1 MTSLVKAKVSTV
13 VSKQAPEFVREEH
26 TQFIKFL
33 EAYYEWMEQDGN
45 AGSVMRNIES
55 AKDID
60 KTVDDFVQYFTKELM
75 VAIPEYVLSDKR
87 LLAQR
92 IHDLY
97 RAKGTQQSYEL
108 LFRIL
113 YNEPAEIYFP
123 KEDLLRAS
131 DGKYDQRTVI
141 KVIETSGDAFFLV
154 GQTITQV
161 VDSTIGAALASAR
174 VESVIK
180 SSAGAS
186 IIAEINVNSTT
197 ITGTFVPGST
207 ITGLN
212 NVDDTVIQMATQTMI
227 TNVRL
232 DSQGS
237 YYSIGQKFT
246 TAAGSGQDFLCEVA
260 TVKRGSISGVFI
272 ETPGANYQ
280 RGQAVTF
287 DNTDTG
293 GTGAIAVVE
302 EVDQTAILL
311 ETTTGALFS
320 TNALTF
326 DIGDASE
333 DYVPLPS
340 YTNLAGTRLTG
351 SGTGA
356 AFNIGFTE
364 ATPDVYTVDIYSSG
378 DNYTV
383 GDTIKI
389 LGTSVGGATTANDI
403 TITVATLSDIVISAG
418 DFTVGKNWQIVSSNV
433 INGTVAVSGTAGEFT
448 VTTGSLNVN
457 ANTFVTVTGTN
468 GGTSTITDYA
478 SNTVYKIASITT
490 SANTNSF
497 ISGGVY
503 TVSVVGTTTLAQW
516 QTRFSTLTSIPVIGQ
531 VITATSTGTISG
543 TGRCKYTNGFT
554 LQNADGTAIVTSIG
568 TVTGLTFSL
577 FGSTTPEQWND
588 IAGTTGQPYKV
599 GTRFVAALVGTGKG
613 SGRAIQTSI
622 DTVTF
627 TGTAPS
633 VAVTADS
640 NRQTGRISD
649 TSILSSTDSY
659 MLLENGSKIIPED
672 ATIGGIKSIKLVNGG
687 TLYNKV
693 PIPTAVTTTGSGAKL
708 IAFGEDIGKITSIN
722 ITNLGVY
729 YESKPTVAS
738 PVNAVI
744 KNLNA
749 TSFLPGEPIYSEP
762 EVLLLESGGELL
774 LESSFTDRILVEEQ
788 NNGYGVFESFNSAR
802 NLLTI
807 SPANIKNR
815 IVSENGL
822 NYITFEDERKIVTE
836 DSGEFTKNQVIH
848 GLTSGARA
856 RVISIGHA
864 EVTPERGAV
873 GKYIGV
879 FIGADGKVSES
890 SKHMPDNL
898 YYQEFSYVIRAGL
911 SIDKYRDAV
920 KRILHPVGLAMFGQ
934 VNTQSI
940 GDASMPGTDSRTY
953 DPSNIRLA
961 LRAIIDAKMK
971 SQHRDTVLVFP
982 LFVEANMRM
991 HILAS
996 DFLPTLYFPR
1006 SEPLN
1011 VYVLDLRSK
1020 ETTRWHTHLW
1030 LDPMDLRSTFIRG
1043 VVRIESKVL
1052 KANTQ
1057 LVGGPRLGHLEKLK
1071 FFIPP
1076 YEAGTKNSLNLNRDA
1091 WPQSYP
1097 APNDTYW
1104 DNYGTTQI
1112 KDFKNIVLSDVINS
1126 PNKKVNFCLIDAHI
1140 DIINT
1145 APGLVTF
1152 DNTENYL
1159 SMDNNTFFMD
1169 YDTERVD
1176 ADDIYMDDNQTT
1188 MDSIK

>member
-1 MTSLVKAKVSTV
+1 MTSLVKASISTV
-13 VSKQAPEFVREEH
+13 VPRQAPEFVREEH
-26 TQFIKFL
+26 AQFIKFL

-45 AGSVMRNIES
+45 AGFVMRNIES

-60 KTVDDFVQYFTKELM
+60 KTVDEFVQYFTKELM

-87 LLAQR
+87 MLAQR

-141 KVIETSGDAFFLV
+141 KVIETSGDAFYLV

-161 VDSTIGAALASAR
+161 ADSTIGASIASAR

-180 SSAGAS
+180 SSAGSS
-186 IIAEINVNSTT
+186 IIAEINLNSTT
-197 ITGTFVPGST
+197 VTGTFIPGST
-207 ITGLN
+207 IIGLN
-212 NVDDTVIQMATQTMI
+212 NEDDTEIRMSTQTMI

-232 DSQGS
+232 DSPGS
-237 YYSIGQKFT
+237 YYSIGQEFT
-246 TAAGSGQDFLCEVA
+246 TTAGSGQDFLCEVA
-260 TVKRGSISGVFI
+260 TVKRGSLSGIFI
-272 ETPGANYQ
+272 ETPGSNYQ
-280 RGQAVTF
+280 VGQSVTF
-287 DNTDTG
+287 NNTDTG

-311 ETTTGALFS
+311 ETTTDALFS

-326 DIGDASE
+326 DLGDATAG
-333 DYVPLPS
+333 YTPLPS
-340 YTNLAGTRLTG
+340 YSNLAGTRLSG

-356 AFNIGFTE
+356 AFNVGFTE
-364 ATPDVYTVDIYSSG
+364 GSPDVYIIDIYAAG
-378 DNYTV
+378 NNYTV
-383 GDTIKI
+383 GDQIKI

-403 TITVATLSDIVISAG
+403 TITVATLSDIVVTAG
-418 DFTVGKNWQIVSSNV
+418 DFTVG
-433 INGTVAVSGTAGEFT
+433 
-448 VTTGSLNVN
+448 TTWD
-457 ANTFVTVTGTN
+457 
-468 GGTSTITDYA
+468 ITD
-478 SNTVYKIASITT
+478 
-490 SANTNSF
+490 
-497 ISGGVY
+497 
-503 TVSVVGTTTLAQW
+503 L
-516 QTRFSTLTSIPVIGQ
+516 
-531 VITATSTGTISG
+531 
-543 TGRCKYTNGFT
+543 
-554 LQNADGTAIVTSIG
+554 
-568 TVTGLTFSL
+568 
-577 FGSTTPEQWND
+577 GSTTQLQWNQ
-588 IAGTTGQPYKV
+588 IAGTTGVTYTV
-599 GTRFVAALVGTGKG
+599 GSRFTAAIVGFGRG
-613 SGRAIQTSI
+613 SGKATQTSI

-627 TGTAPS
+627 TGTAPAVS
-633 VAVTADS
+633 VTADT
-640 NRQTGRISD
+640 NRQSGRISD
-649 TSILSSTDSY
+649 TSILSNTDSY

-687 TLYNKV
+687 NFYNKV

-708 IAFGEDIGKITSIN
+708 VAYGEDIGRITGIN

-729 YESKPTVAS
+729 YEAKPTVAS
-738 PVNAVI
+738 PVNAI
-744 KNLNA
+744 INNLNA
-749 TSFLPGEPIYSEP
+749 TNFLAGEPIYSEP
-762 EVLLLESGGELL
+762 EVLLLEGGGQML
-774 LESSFTDRILVEEQ
+774 LESSYTDKVLVEEQ
-788 NNGYGVFESFNSAR
+788 NNGYGQFESFNSAR

-807 SPANIKNR
+807 SPANIKSR
-815 IVSENGL
+815 MVSENGL
-822 NYITFEDERKIVTE
+822 NYITFEDERRIVTE
-836 DSGEFTKNQVIH
+836 DSGEFTKNQIIR

-873 GKYIGV
+873 GKYVGV

-898 YYQEFSYVIRAGL
+898 YYQEFSYVVKVGL

-934 VNTQSI
+934 VNIQST
-940 GDASMPGTDSRTY
+940 GDASQPGTLNRSY
-953 DPSNIRLA
+953 DPSTIL
-961 LRAIIDAKMK
+961 LGIKSIIDAKIK

-1011 VYVLDLRSK
+1011 VYVLDLRSS
-1020 ETTRWHTHLW
+1020 ETTRWHIHLW
-1030 LDPMDLRSTFIRG
+1030 LDPQDLRSTFMRG

-1076 YEAGTKNSLNLNRDA
+1076 YEAGTKNSLNLNRSA
-1091 WPQSYP
+1091 WTQPYP
-1097 APNDTYW
+1097 APNNTYW
-1104 DNYGTTQI
+1104 DSYGTTQI
-1112 KDFKNIVLSDVINS
+1112 KDFGSIVLSDVINS
-1126 PNKKVNFCLIDAHI
+1126 PNRKFNFCLIDANI
-1140 DIINT
+1140 DIVVNP
-1145 APGLVTF
+1145 PGTVTF
-1152 DNTENYL
+1152 DNTQNYIT
-1159 SMDNNTFFMD
+1159 MDNEGFLMSL
-1169 YDTERVD
+1169 DTTRLD
-1176 ADDIYMDDNQTT
+1176 ADDIYMDDALTT
-1188 MDSIK
+1188 MDSIQ